1 MYPIHLA
8 NLHFTVLNVFFFCL
22 YMQMLMNVGMTMETV
37 VKFVSITS
45 RDITV
50 SVSREMCSIQ
60 MDSLVS
66 QIQTVLVRM
75 AILPVNVSLDTLT

>member
-1 MYPIHLA
+1 
-8 NLHFTVLNVFFFCL
+8 
-22 YMQMLMNVGMTMETV
+22 MLMNVGMTMETV